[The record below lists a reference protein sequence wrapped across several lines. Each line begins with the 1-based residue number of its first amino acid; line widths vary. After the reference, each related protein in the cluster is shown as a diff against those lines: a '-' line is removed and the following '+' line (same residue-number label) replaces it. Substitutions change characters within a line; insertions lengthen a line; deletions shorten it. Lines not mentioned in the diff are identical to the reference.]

1 MVDPFPESVQRISV
15 STEIKYLHFN
25 VLYFPRFTILHKKT
39 YLKLIIHLI
48 SICCVFRQQIRWIAK
63 LKKTEFLFILF
74 SSCIAVHPQH
84 WRGLAVSFVKN
95 PD

>member
-15 STEIKYLHFN
+15 FPEIKYLYFN
-25 VLYFPRFTILHKKT
+25 VLYFPRFTIVHKKSH
-39 YLKLIIHLI
+39 LKLIIHLI
-48 SICCVFRQQIRWIAK
+48 SKHCVFRQQNRWTAK

-74 SSCIAVHPQH
+74 SSSLAVHSQH

-95 PD
+95 PN